1 MMKILKSLILILII
15 FNKQLLTQV
24 IIEGDFR
31 ARWYS
36 DSFSKTLDQR
46 AHENYMNYLSRIR
59 VNATVEK
66 GTSFHSEIISL
77 SDRRIETNLGGTS
90 LAGTGTMRLGITR
103 LYADMNRT
111 DLPFLD
117 LVRFRIGRQQFSIG
131 NGLSLGESYYFLDKF
146 DGARA
151 DLLYRSITLSLFG
164 AITKQNLSISGLYP
178 EPGSDQIYAARLGTE
193 IFNQQIMGYFLLQ
206 KLRGLFN
213 DSYILGCGS
222 TSTFLSNDL
231 EYFTE
236 LAYQKF
242 NTAPGFPKKHGIGYM
257 GGISYRFSL
266 GPFRVIKIE
275 TRYAA
280 YQGDDASTKSFEQFS
295 PLYPSFFWGEHS
307 GYVNG
312 DIGGNYPNRN
322 RNLEGCRI
330 WYTRFYVTPR
340 FLPNS
345 RIQFQY
351 IKMNEYINNDGYN
364 TFDDEYS
371 IRIYYI
377 ISKRSQLQFRFS
389 QYLPNGPDKDFNN
402 DGKISSSEDRIS
414 RTRFMLEWQINF

>member
-1 MMKILKSLILILII
+1 MKTTIKLIVLII
-15 FNKQLLTQV
+15 IINQNLYPQV
-24 IIEGDFR
+24 NFEGDFR

-59 VNATVEK
+59 ANATIER
-66 GTSFHSEIISL
+66 GTSFFAEVISL
-77 SDRRIETNLGGTS
+77 SDRRIESNLGGTN
-90 LAGTGTMRLGITR
+90 LAGTGVMRLGLTR

-111 DLPFLD
+111 DLPFFD
-117 LVRFRIGRQQFSIG
+117 LARFRIGRQQFPIG
-131 NGLSLGESYYFLDKF
+131 KGLSLGESYYFLDKF
-146 DGARA
+146 DGARV
-151 DLLYRSITLSLFG
+151 DLLYKSVTLSFFG
-164 AITKQNLSISGLYP
+164 AITGQNLSISGLYP
-178 EPGSDQIYAARLGTE
+178 EPGSDQIYAARLGSE
-193 IFNQQIMGYFLLQ
+193 VLKQQVMGYFLLH

-213 DSYILGCGS
+213 DSYIIGGGS

-236 LAYQKF
+236 FAYQKF
-242 NTAPGFPKKHGIGYM
+242 NTAPGLPKKQGIGYM
-257 GGISYRFSL
+257 GGISYRFAI
-266 GPFRVIKIE
+266 GPFRVIKVE

-280 YQGDDASTKSFEQFS
+280 YQGDDASTNSIEQFS

-330 WYTRFYVTPR
+330 WYSRFYVTPKII
-340 FLPNS
+340 PNL

-351 IKMNEYINNDGYN
+351 IKMNEYIDNDAYN
-364 TFDDEYS
+364 SFDDEFS
-371 IRIYYI
+371 LRIYYI
-377 ISKRSQLQFRFS
+377 ISKRSQLQLRFS
-389 QYLPNGPDKDFNN
+389 KYFPNGTDKDINN
-402 DGKISSSEDRIS
+402 DGNISSSEDRIS